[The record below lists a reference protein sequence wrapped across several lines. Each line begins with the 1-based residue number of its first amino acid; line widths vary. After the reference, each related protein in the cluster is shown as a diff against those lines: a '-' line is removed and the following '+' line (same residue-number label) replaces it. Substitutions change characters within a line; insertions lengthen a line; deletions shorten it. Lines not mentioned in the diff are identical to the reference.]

1 MNAMNYIFFDI
12 ECANCTNGQ
21 AKICSFGYVITDTD
35 FNVLEKTDLIVNP
48 RAPFML
54 SGRKNRPY
62 IKLAYDSKDFRSAPD
77 FRRVYEDVDD
87 LLSRT
92 DCLIFGYAA
101 DNDAAYLKS
110 EFLRYHL
117 PCIDFTYYDL
127 QKLLRFV
134 RPDLGSNQISLS
146 TAAALFMGEEVHQDI
161 HKSDDDA
168 YLTMQVLKGL
178 CRETR
183 LPAVKLLEKYPVCRG
198 DLEDNK
204 IYIRVLEGQNLLVR
218 VLGDR
223 SERIAPKSE
232 NRKLYIRFIRHVKP
246 SGEVRPQ
253 WLKGKR
259 VCIPE
264 KYAERHYTD
273 AVKLIQLVCDCG
285 GRYSLVPEGCHFF
298 VLFPIYNDDGTP
310 KECAEA
316 LRIQNDSQAKAKFLS
331 PEEFF
336 ELCAMDAEE
345 FSALPVPEIKY
356 LLEERY
362 AQAPKVQKPRRRAPK
377 KNRERV
383 TIIPEKK

>member
-1 MNAMNYIFFDI
+1 MNYIFFDI
-12 ECANCTNGQ
+12 ECANCAGGQ
-21 AKICSFGYVITDTD
+21 AKICSFGYVITDTE
-35 FNVLEKTDLIVNP
+35 FHVIEKTDLIVNP

-54 SGRKNRPY
+54 SGRKNRPF
-62 IKLAYDSKDFRSAPD
+62 IKLAYDSKDFRNAPD

-101 DNDAAYLKS
+101 DNDAAYLRS

-117 PCIDFTYYDL
+117 PCVDFTYYDL

-146 TAAALFMGEEVHQDI
+146 TAAALFMDEEVHQDI

-178 CRETR
+178 CTSTG

-204 IYIRVLEGQNLLVR
+204 IYIRVLEGQNLLVK

-223 SERIAPKSE
+223 SERIAPKSD
-232 NRKLYIRFIRHVKP
+232 NRKLYVRFIRHVKP
-246 SGEVRPQ
+246 SEAQRPL
-253 WLKGKR
+253 WLRGKR

-273 AVKLIQLVCDCG
+273 AIKLIQLICDCG
-285 GRYSLVPEGCHFF
+285 GRYSLIPESCHIFIT
-298 VLFPIYNDDGTP
+298 FPIYNDDGSP
-310 KECAEA
+310 KECAEVQ
-316 LRIQNDSQAKAKFLS
+316 RIESDPKAKAQFYTPEQFLS
-331 PEEFF
+331 MCGLGEEG
-336 ELCAMDAEE
+336 L
-345 FSALPVPEIKY
+345 SKLPLPDIRY

-362 AQAPKVQKPRRRAPK
+362 AQAPKASKPRRRAPV

-383 TIIPEKK
+383 TIIPEKKN